1 MRRAGGRAAVTV
13 VVALVFALAAE
24 YPVAAAAKPLSAR
37 DRAILA
43 AGAIQRSDV
52 PPGWG
57 AHKQGAGTAAQL
69 KGITACKQLAT
80 VVNAASL
87 TVPHR
92 MSQAFSDPTSSTQT
106 TLVAN
111 TAYAFKDVASA
122 EGYLAAYRG
131 SSVPTCFTQ
140 ALQRSVKGSLNGL
153 TGTISVAP
161 LTNLAGLGDA
171 EVGYS
176 LTLTISA
183 QGQQETLYDDL
194 VAVQVGRAVLGF
206 NFQNLGAELPTGPT
220 IIRSATS
227 RVAPLAT

>member
-1 MRRAGGRAAVTV
+1 VSRRGGRAAVTV
-13 VVALVFALAAE
+13 VIALGLALAAE
-24 YPVAAAAKPLSAR
+24 LPVAAAAKPLSAR

-43 AGAIQRSDV
+43 AGVIQRSDV
-52 PPGWG
+52 GTGWV
-57 AHKQGAGTAAQL
+57 AHKQGAGTAAQF
-69 KGITACKQLAT
+69 KGVTVCKQLAT

-92 MSQAFSDPTSSTQT
+92 ASSSYSDPASSTQT
-106 TLVAN
+106 TMVAN
-111 TAYAFKDVASA
+111 TAYAFKDVAAADS
-122 EGYLAAYRG
+122 YLGAYRG
-131 SSVPTCFTQ
+131 SSVPTCFMQ
-140 ALQRSVKGSLNGL
+140 ALQRAVKGSLNGL
-153 TGTISVAP
+153 TGTINVAP

-194 VAVQVGRAVLGF
+194 VAVRVGRAFLGF
-206 NFQNLGAELPTGPT
+206 NFQNLGAELPTGPA
-220 IIRSATS
+220 IIRATTS

>member
-1 MRRAGGRAAVTV
+1 VSPRGGRAVVTA
-13 VVALVFALAAE
+13 VVALVVALAAE
-24 YPVAAAAKPLSAR
+24 APVAAAAKPLSAS

-43 AGAIQRSDV
+43 AGVIRRSDV
-52 PPGWG
+52 PPGWV
-57 AHKQGAGTAAQL
+57 AHKQGAGTAAQF
-69 KGITACKQLAT
+69 KGVTACKQLAT

-92 MSQAFSDPTSSTQT
+92 MSSSFSDPMSSTQT
-106 TLVAN
+106 TMVAN
-111 TAYAFKDVASA
+111 TVYAFHDVAAADS
-122 EGYLAAYRG
+122 YLAAYRG

-140 ALQRSVKGSLNGL
+140 ALQRAVKGSLNGL

-161 LTNLAGLGDA
+161 LTSVAGLGDA

-194 VAVQVGRAVLGF
+194 VAVRVGRAFLGF
-206 NFQNLGAELPTGPT
+206 NFQNLGAELPIGPM
-220 IIRSATS
+220 IIRTTTS